1 MRGVAR
7 QLRRHLVDARRGEL
21 VPVDRRVVVQ
31 AGGAVRVGD
40 GLLAM
45 LRCSTDKNQS
55 TIDKCAAYA
64 RLSPPYEA
72 PLSGEGQ
79 LGVFEGLTSDI
90 SVRDTRSFSALTP
103 PWRWLMVRG

>member
-1 MRGVAR
+1 
-7 QLRRHLVDARRGEL
+7 
-21 VPVDRRVVVQ
+21 
-31 AGGAVRVGD
+31 
-40 GLLAM
+40 M

-55 TIDKCAAYA
+55 IIDKCAAYA

-90 SVRDTRSFSALTP
+90 SVRDTR
-103 PWRWLMVRG
+103 